1 MSHIRAQLR
10 SRVRSRLVVLAAL
23 PFPLALAVDLAF
35 FLAWRERLPER
46 IATHFGG
53 GGGADGYSSRGS
65 FVVVAAALLLGMA
78 VLWGGIAAAAQRD
91 ARGVR
96 AVLVIGYGVAG
107 LVGCLMVATLRANLD
122 VGADAGTV
130 RLPLWQLAS
139 AVGVG
144 ALAAGAGFLAV
155 RNLPESAPPP
165 GAGGPVERLGL
176 ADQEVASWS
185 RRASSR
191 VLGAVSAVLVVF
203 GGVMVYVDGWSGA
216 VPLLC
221 GLLCLVFCAPHVTVD
236 RHGLTVRFTPLPW
249 PRVRV
254 PLAEVGRADSREV
267 RALADY
273 GGWGYRVRSGR
284 SGVIL
289 RSGEAVVVRR
299 SGGREFAV
307 TVDDSATA
315 AALLN
320 ALAGREPVR
329 R

>member
-1 MSHIRAQLR
+1 MN
-10 SRVRSRLVVLAAL
+10 RVRSRLVAVAAL

-46 IATHFGG
+46 IATHFSGG
-53 GGGADGYSSRGS
+53 GDADGYSSRGS
-65 FVVVAAALLLGMA
+65 FVVVAAALLVGMA
-78 VLWGGIAAAAQRD
+78 VLWGGIAAASQRD
-91 ARGVR
+91 ARGMR

-107 LVGCLMVATLRANLD
+107 LIGYLMVATLRANLD
-122 VGADAGTV
+122 VAADAGTV
-130 RLPLWQLAS
+130 RLPLWQLAA
-139 AVGVG
+139 AVGAG
-144 ALAAGAGFLAV
+144 ALAAGLGVLAV
-155 RNLPESAPPP
+155 RKLPESAPPP
-165 GAGGPVERLGL
+165 GGGGPVERIDL

-185 RRASSR
+185 RRAPSR
-191 VLGAVSAVLVVF
+191 VLGAVSAALVVF
-203 GGVMVYVDGWSGA
+203 GGVMVYADGWSGA

-254 PLAEVGRADSREV
+254 PLADVERADSREV
-267 RALADY
+267 KALPDY

-299 SGGREFAV
+299 CGGREFAV

-320 ALAGREPVR
+320 TLAGREAVR